1 MSRASVLLRFGR
13 QIKMRKLT
21 WTALLS
27 LTFLSRPFLATAEDI
42 KIVALGAS
50 ATAGEGLSE
59 SDAYPAQLERLLKAD
74 GYSVSI
80 DNEGISGN
88 TTRNL
93 LDRFDRAVTDGTK
106 IVILQPGTNDKQRT
120 KNHTSLT
127 PAETKENVEQMLA
140 KLKERNISA
149 VLLGYPG
156 KGGREIA
163 RAHSAIWYGPGHKGT
178 SPSMIQA
185 DGVHLTKE
193 GNAVLAKNMSVI
205 IKKIIDKTKK

>member
-1 MSRASVLLRFGR
+1 
-13 QIKMRKLT
+13 MRKLI
-21 WTALLS
+21 WTVLISVALLAQP
-27 LTFLSRPFLATAEDI
+27 LLATAEDI

-50 ATAGEGLSE
+50 GTAGEGVSE

-74 GYSVSI
+74 GYSVSVV
-80 DNEGISGN
+80 NEGISGN
-88 TTRNL
+88 TTRDL
-93 LDRFDRAVTDGTK
+93 LDRFDRAVPDGTN
-106 IVILQPGTNDKQRT
+106 IVILQPGTNDKQRV
-120 KNHTSLT
+120 KGRTSMT

-163 RAHSAIWYGPGHKGT
+163 QAHSAVWYGAGHKGI
-178 SPSMIQA
+178 SPGMIQA

-193 GNAVLAKNMSVI
+193 GNALLAKNMSVI
-205 IKKIIDKTKK
+205 IKKIIDKTQK

>member
-1 MSRASVLLRFGR
+1 
-13 QIKMRKLT
+13 MRKLL

-27 LTFLSRPFLATAEDI
+27 VTLLARPLLATAQEI
-42 KIVALGAS
+42 KVVALGAS
-50 ATAGEGLSE
+50 ATEGKGLSE
-59 SDAYPAQLERLLKAD
+59 SDAFPAQLESLLKAD
-74 GYSVSI
+74 GYSVSV
-80 DNEGISGN
+80 DNEGISGD
-88 TTRNL
+88 TTRDL
-93 LDRFDRAVTDGTK
+93 LDRFDRAVPEGTK

-120 KNHTSLT
+120 KNHPSLT

-156 KGGREIA
+156 KEGREIA
-163 RAHSAIWYGPGHKGT
+163 HAHSAVWYGQVRKGT
-178 SPSMIQA
+178 SPSMFQA
-185 DGVHLTKE
+185 DGQHLTKE